1 MNRIFKWIVFTGV
14 LLKSTLLF
22 SQDIVTVHTLLDTA
36 NSDTVFF
43 LKRVK
48 LAEQALKYAETAKA
62 QKEILDAN
70 LTLGKI
76 YLSNSSYDK
85 AMIYLRR
92 AHDIIRHLGLKNKL
106 PEVDYLQGRL
116 NLNIKNFEEAKKQF
130 HKTINEA
137 AEINDSAI
145 IGDAY
150 SSLGI
155 IYSKQGKFDS
165 SMVFYQK
172 VLQVFDQLHLT
183 KKKQPAY
190 INIGDYFLELKQP
203 DSALF
208 YFNLSLQLDSV
219 YQTRAISITY
229 LNIGLAYTQKKDY
242 RKAFQYYR
250 KSLNLSQRY
259 SYRYVSYACYLEMS
273 RAFESL
279 HRIDSSF
286 YYFKQYAQLK
296 DSVYNEKIL
305 EKIHQYQT
313 FVELEKK
320 DKELALT
327 KSQIEIIKQKE
338 RVARFKN
345 YLLFFVGIFILLL
358 GLILFWRQQSIN
370 KSKVEVMK
378 KNREIQLIKI
388 DMANREIE
396 AKKAENERLTEELRK
411 KKQDLLNFGLD
422 ISRKNKFF
430 KTLKTEIKKAMN
442 AEEQNQKVIMRNFYL
457 LLQNHMR
464 INDDLSLFQQNI
476 EDVNQEFVTKLT
488 REFPNLTQLEINL
501 CGMIKIGLSIKEIS
515 AIRNVSPKSVE
526 MSRYRL
532 RKKLNL
538 PKNVDLTRF
547 LKEF

>member
-1 MNRIFKWIVFTGV
+1 MVV
-14 LLKSTLLF
+14 AS
-22 SQDIVTVHTLLDTA
+22 LLDTA

-48 LAEQALKYAETAKA
+48 LAEQALKYAKMSKA
-62 QKEILDAN
+62 QKDIFEAN
-70 LTLGKI
+70 LALGKI

-85 AMIYLRR
+85 ALIYLRT
-92 AHDIIRHLGLKNKL
+92 AYKIAQKLQLKKKL
-106 PEVDYLQGRL
+106 IEVDYLLGRL
-116 NLNIKNFEEAKKQF
+116 NLGIKNFEEAKKQF
-130 HKTINEA
+130 YETIRKA
-137 AEINDSAI
+137 AEINDSVM

-150 SSLGI
+150 GSLGI
-155 IYSKQGKFDS
+155 IFSKQGKIDS

-172 VLQVFDQLHLT
+172 VLQVFNAMHLN
-183 KKKQPAY
+183 KKKQPVF
-190 INIGDYFLELKQP
+190 INIGDYFLEINQP
-203 DSALF
+203 DSALY
-208 YFNLSLQLDSV
+208 YFNLSLQLDSI
-219 YQTRAISITY
+219 YQTRAVSITY
-229 LNIGLAYTQKKDY
+229 LNIGLAYARKKNY

-250 KSLNLSQRY
+250 KSLNLSRKY
-259 SYRYVSYACYLEMS
+259 SYRYVMYACYLEMS
-273 RAFESL
+273 RVFETL
-279 HRIDSSF
+279 HRTDSAL
-286 YYFKQYAQLK
+286 YYFKQFTALK
-296 DSVYNEKIL
+296 DSVYNEDVL

-320 DKELALT
+320 DKELSLT
-327 KSQIEIIKQKE
+327 KVQMEIIKQKE
-338 RVARFKN
+338 RVTRFKN
-345 YLLFFVGIFILLL
+345 YLLFFFGLFAVIL
-358 GLILFWRQQSIN
+358 GLVLFWRQRSIT

-388 DMANREIE
+388 EMANREIDS
-396 AKKAENERLTEELRK
+396 KKTENERLTEELKK

-430 KTLKTEIKKAMN
+430 QTLKEETKKAMN
-442 AEEQNQKVIMRNFYL
+442 AGEQEQQMMLKNLFI
-457 LLQNHMR
+457 LLQNHTR
-464 INDDLSLFQQNI
+464 INDDLSVFQQNI
-476 EDVNQEFVTKLT
+476 ENVNQEFITRLT
-488 REFPNLTQLEINL
+488 QKFPDLTQLEISL

>member
-1 MNRIFKWIVFTGV
+1 MNRIFKWIVFIGV

-22 SQDIVTVHTLLDTA
+22 SQDLVSVHALLDTA

-48 LAEQALKYAETAKA
+48 LAEQALKYAETTKA

-70 LTLGKI
+70 LALGKI

-85 AMIYLRR
+85 AIIYLRK
-92 AHDIIRHLGLKNKL
+92 AHDIAQRLGLRKKL
-106 PEVDYLQGRL
+106 LEVDYLQGRL

-130 HKTINEA
+130 HETIKEA
-137 AEINDSAI
+137 AEINDSAM

-150 SSLGI
+150 GSLGI

-229 LNIGLAYTQKKDY
+229 LNIGLAYAQKKDY

-250 KSLNLSQRY
+250 KSLNLSQKY

-286 YYFKQYAQLK
+286 YYFKQYTQLK
-296 DSVYNEKIL
+296 DSVYNEDVL

-320 DKELALT
+320 DKELALA
-327 KSQIEIIKQKE
+327 KSQVEIIKQKE

-345 YLLFFVGIFILLL
+345 YLLFFFGVFVLLL
-358 GLILFWRQQSIN
+358 GLILFWRQRSIT

-388 DMANREIE
+388 EMANREIE
-396 AKKAENERLTEELRK
+396 AKKVENERLTEELQK

-430 KTLKTEIKKAMN
+430 QTLKAEIKKAMN
-442 AEEQNQKVIMRNFYL
+442 ANEEEQQVTLKNLFF
-457 LLQNHMR
+457 LLQNHTR

-476 EDVNQEFVTKLT
+476 ENVNQEFITKLT
-488 REFPNLTQLEINL
+488 QEFPDLTQLEINL

-538 PKNVDLTRF
+538 PKNIDLTRF